1 MNIQKL
7 NDSEGK
13 DKIFRSAAAT
23 NSQQMPYSLFPKLKL
38 IHKDLNYGMDKL
50 QKGAVPYYFTMQV
63 AIYGENSEQVNT
75 AFGRTKSYFKTL
87 SFGLEEDNYVVLPA
101 LLSMLPLG
109 YDSTVQEF
117 LDNKRGRIVFAENI
131 SELMPVAGEF
141 LGQKPQ
147 IPLISS
153 KGQLFGIDLF
163 AYKAGGF
170 NAFTIGMTG
179 SGKSVWME
187 WIALNYYAANNKIWI
202 IDIGGSYKNMCESF
216 GGQYIEF
223 DKNNPISLNP
233 FTSITN
239 KEMLDEYMEF
249 IVSLYLLIGLP
260 KSKELSDQW
269 EKLMKGYLND
279 AIEDSYSKH
288 GVDSCV
294 DTIIKALEDIN
305 TEAKDSRLKDFISHL
320 SLYATGKI
328 YGKVLNGRSSV
339 SFDKDLIVLECGQLE
354 MMPDLLNPVLMVLT
368 FQISKEIYLAELNKS
383 TADKKNIVIMDEA
396 HKFLGKS
403 EHIELFIEQ
412 AYRRFRKHG
421 ASMIIGTQSF
431 EDLLGDGVNFS
442 KAGRVIIDN
451 SYYNFFL
458 MQKSTSREKIKQSG
472 LYPMSWYESQVFDS
486 LAPVDGE
493 YGEVYVITDKF
504 RVKARIVLN
513 QFLQAMLFTNADER
527 MILNSYMNQG
537 LTRLEAVKALEEYKK
552 NGENK

>member
-1 MNIQKL
+1 
-7 NDSEGK
+7 
-13 DKIFRSAAAT
+13 
-23 NSQQMPYSLFPKLKL
+23 
-38 IHKDLNYGMDKL
+38 
-50 QKGAVPYYFTMQV
+50 
-63 AIYGENSEQVNT
+63 
-75 AFGRTKSYFKTL
+75 
-87 SFGLEEDNYVVLPA
+87 
-101 LLSMLPLG
+101 
-109 YDSTVQEF
+109 
-117 LDNKRGRIVFAENI
+117 
-131 SELMPVAGEF
+131 
-141 LGQKPQ
+141 
-147 IPLISS
+147 
-153 KGQLFGIDLF
+153 
-163 AYKAGGF
+163 
-170 NAFTIGMTG
+170 
-179 SGKSVWME
+179 
-187 WIALNYYAANNKIWI
+187 
-202 IDIGGSYKNMCESF
+202 
-216 GGQYIEF
+216 
-223 DKNNPISLNP
+223 
-233 FTSITN
+233 
-239 KEMLDEYMEF
+239 
-249 IVSLYLLIGLP
+249 
-260 KSKELSDQW
+260 
-269 EKLMKGYLND
+269 MKGYLND

-305 TEAKDSRLKDFISHL
+305 TKAKDSRLKDFISHL